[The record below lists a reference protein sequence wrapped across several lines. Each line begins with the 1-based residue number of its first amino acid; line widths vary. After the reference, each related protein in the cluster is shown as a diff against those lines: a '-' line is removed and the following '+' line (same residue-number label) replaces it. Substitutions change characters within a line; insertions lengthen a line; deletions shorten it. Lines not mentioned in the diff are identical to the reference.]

1 MAASTIEFGA
11 IITGLGGGLALFLF
25 GMRQMTE
32 SLQTVAGNST
42 IREKVYWAFERALD
56 ALRDGNQDAAHE
68 AVESKMLVNELSEKA
83 TFHLAKQ
90 LIAYEPNRL
99 AAFTAETDIIE
110 NLKRINTLT
119 RRIARVLIKD
129 NETADVEVSKP
140 DVDAKPIVEAP
151 ATAPDSSEE
160 GKIN

>member
-56 ALRDGNQDAAHE
+56 ALRDGNQDAAH
-68 AVESKMLVNELSEKA
+68 
-83 TFHLAKQ
+83 
-90 LIAYEPNRL
+90 
-99 AAFTAETDIIE
+99 
-110 NLKRINTLT
+110 
-119 RRIARVLIKD
+119 
-129 NETADVEVSKP
+129 
-140 DVDAKPIVEAP
+140 
-151 ATAPDSSEE
+151 
-160 GKIN
+160 